1 MEETEQPPT
10 TDEKAKAA
18 VQLAGLAAFAAVG
31 LGAAILVGGLLLLL
45 LLILGVIVWGAWSIS
60 WIIGLPVTAV
70 IVYVLSCMWT
80 GERV

>member
-1 MEETEQPPT
+1 MDETEQPPT
-10 TDEKAKAA
+10 ADEKAKAA

-60 WIIGLPVTAV
+60 WVIGLPVTVAT
-70 IVYVLSCMWT
+70 VYALTCMWT

>member
-1 MEETEQPPT
+1 MEEPEQPPT

-45 LLILGVIVWGAWSIS
+45 LFVIVWGAWSIS